1 MVKFILGRQGCRA
14 THSRMLLATICACL
28 PISLAAQPSETE
40 GGEVSAFTGGIFGLG
55 SHPTFGGSA
64 GGVVSKYALALFEG
78 SYTPLGQYTI
88 QPWPARST
96 VARSHLTDF
105 NISLHI
111 RVPIKGSRWSPYG
124 IAGVGLLWDA
134 LRQETVDPH
143 GIAISYH
150 WNQFNAGFHTGGGVR
165 YYIGENWGIRPE
177 LKVIVSKQTYT
188 RASIGI
194 FYVVPSTW
202 P

>member
-1 MVKFILGRQGCRA
+1 MVRFIFRRQSRRSTSVRA
-14 THSRMLLATICACL
+14 LLVVICAYWPL
-28 PISLAAQPSETE
+28 SVAAQPSEDE
-40 GGEVSAFTGGIFGLG
+40 GGEVSAFAGGISGLG

-64 GGVVSKYALALFEG
+64 GGAISKYALALFEG

-88 QPWPARST
+88 QPWPERST

-105 NISLHI
+105 NVSFQI
-111 RVPIKGSRWSPYG
+111 RVPIKHSRWSPYG

-143 GIAISYH
+143 GIAVSYH
-150 WNQFNAGFHTGGGVR
+150 WNQFNAAFHTGGGVR

-177 LKVIVSKQTYT
+177 FKVIISKQTYT

-194 FYVVPSTW
+194 FYVVPSDW

>member
-1 MVKFILGRQGCRA
+1 MGKIILGPKGRNSA
-14 THSRMLLATICACL
+14 LLRTVLVVVCASF
-28 PISLAAQPSETE
+28 PISLCAQPDETE
-40 GGEVSAFTGGIFGLG
+40 GGEVSAFTGGILGLG

-64 GGVVSKYALALFEG
+64 GGVISKYALALFEG
-78 SYTPLGQYTI
+78 SYTPLGQSTI

-105 NISLHI
+105 NVSFHI
-111 RVPIKGSRWSPYG
+111 RIPIKHSRWSPYG

-143 GIAISYH
+143 GIAVSYH

-165 YYIGENWGIRPE
+165 YFIGENWGIRPE
-177 LKVIVSKQTYT
+177 FKVIISKETYT